1 MCDSEKLKKREQQYY
16 SYVTYE
22 ASEAIMLHLYLFII
36 NIIIHN
42 LHILSTHVC

>member
-1 MCDSEKLKKREQQYY
+1 MCDSEKLKKRGQYY

-22 ASEAIMLHLYLFII
+22 ASEAIMLHLYLCIF